1 LVSSAYPLKIN
12 PTKKVARIGIDSFF
26 LPYLPF
32 SPLSLP
38 VLKNIAKKLFF
49 WLLLPLLVLSLLL
62 IGYYQFFVKFSPPEI
77 ADKSAL
83 EAQRTQLGANN
94 YQLGPNWLRK
104 NKFGLWEMYVE
115 GKPFERGVANGK
127 LAQELIQLQE
137 EYFVASIKNLIP
149 SESYLNF
156 LKYFT
161 VFFNRNM
168 PDHVRQDYQEE
179 IFGISHSFSPTFN
192 FIGTN
197 YERNLNYHAAHD
209 IGHALQEMGLVVG
222 CTSFS
227 VWDEK
232 SQDGSLL
239 IGRNFDFY
247 TGDEFAKD
255 KIVMFTKPDSG
266 YGFMTVTWGGFIG
279 AASGMNEK
287 GLTVTINAAK
297 SDFPSSAATP
307 ISLLA
312 REILQFAST
321 IDQAYAI
328 AQKRKTFV
336 AESIMVGSATDR
348 KTAIIEKSPN
358 QTALVYPT
366 QNTIVCSNH
375 FQSKVFNHD
384 SKVMEE
390 AKATTSEYRF
400 KRVNQLLQQEEK
412 IDVKDMAFFLRN
424 QLGLN
429 NEFFGYGNEK
439 AINQLI
445 CHHSI
450 LFKPEQGLVWV
461 STQPFQLGEYVCY
474 DLKKIFSSPKNSS
487 YIDAHVDSL
496 TLAADT
502 FLYSTAYKKWQ
513 SFHHLKLEAQQ
524 FLRGKGEFNDTKA
537 KALVANN
544 ADLYQAYWLAGDYY
558 AQTKQNEK
566 AKAMYQQALK
576 KQIPRTSE
584 KESIQEALE
593 KLD

>member
-1 LVSSAYPLKIN
+1 M
-12 PTKKVARIGIDSFF
+12 
-26 LPYLPF
+26 
-32 SPLSLP
+32 
-38 VLKNIAKKLFF
+38 LKNIAKKLLL
-49 WLLLPLLVLSLLL
+49 WLLLPFLVINLLL

-83 EAQRTQLGANN
+83 ETQRTKLGANN

-179 IFGISHSFSPTFN
+179 IFGISHSFSPKFN

-227 VWDEK
+227 VWGDK

-247 TGDEFAKD
+247 TGDDFAKD
-255 KIVMFTKPDSG
+255 KMVMFTKPDSG
-266 YGFMTVTWGGFIG
+266 YGFMTIAWGGFIG

-297 SDFPSSAATP
+297 SDFPTSAATP

-336 AESIMVGSATDR
+336 AESIMVGSAADG
-348 KTAIIEKSPN
+348 KTAIIEKSPS
-358 QTALVYPT
+358 QIAIVYPT
-366 QNTIVCSNH
+366 QNAIVCSNH
-375 FQSKVFNHD
+375 FQSPEFNHD
-384 SKVMEE
+384 SKVIDD

-400 KRVNQLLQQEEK
+400 KRVNQLLDQEPK
-412 IDVKDMAFFLRN
+412 LDVKDMAFILRN
-424 QLGLN
+424 QLGIN
-429 NEFFGYGNEK
+429 NTHFGYGNEK

-461 STQPFQLGEYVCY
+461 SSQPFQLGEYVCY
-474 DLKKIFSSPKNSS
+474 DLKKIFSSTKSS
-487 YIDAHVDSL
+487 AYVDAHVDSL

-513 SFHHLKLEAQQ
+513 SFHHLKLEVQQ
-524 FLRGKGEFNDTKA
+524 FLRGKGEFNNTQA

-544 ADLYQAYWLAGDYY
+544 SELYQAYWLAGDYY
-558 AQTKQNEK
+558 AQTKQYAM
-566 AKAMYQQALK
+566 AKAMYQIALK

-584 KESIQEALE
+584 KESIQQALE

>member
-1 LVSSAYPLKIN
+1 M
-12 PTKKVARIGIDSFF
+12 
-26 LPYLPF
+26 
-32 SPLSLP
+32 
-38 VLKNIAKKLFF
+38 AKKLFL
-49 WLLLPLLVLSLLL
+49 WLLLPLLALTLLL

-77 ADKSAL
+77 TDLSSLKW
-83 EAQRTQLGANN
+83 EREQLGANN
-94 YQLGPNWLRK
+94 YQLGSNWLRR

-127 LAQELIQLQE
+127 LSQELIQLQE

-168 PDHVRQDYQEE
+168 PNHVRLDYQQE
-179 IFGISHSFSPTFN
+179 IYGISHSFSPKFN
-192 FIGTN
+192 YIGTN

-227 VWDEK
+227 VWGDK
-232 SQDGSLL
+232 SEDGSLL

-247 TGDEFAKD
+247 TGDDFAKD
-255 KIVMFTKPDSG
+255 KIVQFTKPDAG
-266 YGFMTVTWGGFIG
+266 YGFMTITWGGFIG

-297 SDFPSSAATP
+297 SDFPTSAATP

-312 REILQFAST
+312 REILQFASN
-321 IDQAYAI
+321 IQEAYAI

-336 AESIMVGSATDR
+336 AESIMIGSASDG

-366 QNTIVCSNH
+366 QNSIVCSNH
-375 FQSKVFNHD
+375 YQSKEFNQD
-384 SKVMEE
+384 ARVMDD
-390 AKATTSEYRF
+390 ARATTSEYRL
-400 KRVNQLLQQEEK
+400 KRVNQLLNQDPK
-412 IDVKDMAFFLRN
+412 LDVKDMAFMLRN

-429 NEFFGYGNEK
+429 NDFFGYGNEK

-445 CHHSI
+445 CHHSVI
-450 LFKPEQGLVWV
+450 FKPEQKLVWV

-474 DLKKIFSSPKNSS
+474 DLGKIFSSSKVNS
-487 YIDAHVDSL
+487 YVDAHVDSL

-502 FLYSTAYKKWQ
+502 FLFSTEYKKWK
-513 SFHHLKLEAQQ
+513 SFHHLKQEVQQ
-524 FLRGKGEFNDTKA
+524 YLRGKGDFNEVKA

-544 ADLYQAYWLAGDYY
+544 PELYQAYWLAGDFY
-558 AQTKQNEK
+558 AQSGQVEK
-566 AKAMYQQALK
+566 ARKMYQIALS
-576 KQIPRTSE
+576 KQIPRISE
-584 KESIQEALE
+584 KESIEQALK
-593 KLD
+593 KLE

>member
-1 LVSSAYPLKIN
+1 
-12 PTKKVARIGIDSFF
+12 
-26 LPYLPF
+26 
-32 SPLSLP
+32 
-38 VLKNIAKKLFF
+38 VLKNIAKKLLL
-49 WLLLPLLVLSLLL
+49 WLLLPFLVINLLL

-83 EAQRTQLGANN
+83 ETQRTKLGANN

-179 IFGISHSFSPTFN
+179 IFGISHSFSPKFN

-227 VWDEK
+227 VWGDK

-247 TGDEFAKD
+247 TGDDFAKD
-255 KIVMFTKPDSG
+255 KMVMFTKPDSG
-266 YGFMTVTWGGFIG
+266 YGFMTIAWGGFIG

-297 SDFPSSAATP
+297 SDFPTSAATP

-336 AESIMVGSATDR
+336 AESIMVGSAADG
-348 KTAIIEKSPN
+348 KTAIIEKSPS
-358 QTALVYPT
+358 QIAIVYPT
-366 QNTIVCSNH
+366 QNAIVCSNH
-375 FQSKVFNHD
+375 FQSPEFNHD
-384 SKVMEE
+384 SKVIDD

-400 KRVNQLLQQEEK
+400 KRVNQLLDQEPK
-412 IDVKDMAFFLRN
+412 LDVKDMAFILRN
-424 QLGLN
+424 QLGIN
-429 NEFFGYGNEK
+429 NTHFGYGNEK

-461 STQPFQLGEYVCY
+461 SSQPFQLGEYVCY
-474 DLKKIFSSPKNSS
+474 DLKKIFSSTKSS
-487 YIDAHVDSL
+487 AYVDAHVDSL

-513 SFHHLKLEAQQ
+513 SFHHLKLEVQQ
-524 FLRGKGEFNDTKA
+524 FLRGKGEFNNTQA

-544 ADLYQAYWLAGDYY
+544 SELYQAYWLAGDYY
-558 AQTKQNEK
+558 AQTKQYAM
-566 AKAMYQQALK
+566 AKAMYQIALK

-584 KESIQEALE
+584 KESIQQALE